1 MKEENINQKNK
12 TENQSH
18 SSPSLEKE
26 SSINLSPPMN
36 QKYFPSKE
44 NFFGKKTSKA
54 DISPSPSSQSPILN
68 YYATSV
74 SPENQDY
81 YYSNNN
87 NNSNKLSPNFNY
99 SPSVIF
105 NQPNN
110 IKDANLLQNFS
121 LQNTGN
127 NEEDSKTLQEK
138 MDPFF
143 RTDVNN
149 FIKKGSTQSNL
160 QDNKKNKE
168 EEDEDDDEQIFTLTI
183 DNDEEDSLGFN
194 KLKHNPINEKIQ
206 NKNYSIFKEKIN
218 NNANINPSNNNNN
231 ISNNNVNDNV
241 NNNRINNNPNTK
253 INDINKINDET
264 KNSINRED
272 NMKDKNEKRDI
283 NDIKINNEEKQNES
297 LLQTIFNKNEFKPY
311 IPNSRRIQPNE
322 INYSQNFANENNFN
336 IDPNKNL
343 VNEMNNLN
351 LNLGIMEN
359 ENQGIFSF
367 NNNINNLSNLN
378 NLNNNMNNNFNQNYI
393 PNNMNMNINNNYYNN
408 PQISDNYFQDN
419 NLYNYFHY
427 NGDNYQI
434 SNFKEYKRNLKG
446 GEIPSISAADIV
458 TTITANNKKIKRIDP
473 HTYLN
478 ESIEYLSYN
487 IFPLAKDQ
495 AGCRFLQE
503 KLDQEPKKASEAFY
517 NAIIPFVLPLV
528 KDAFGNYLIQKLCSL
543 LSPDKIKKI
552 LEIIAPSIIDVGS
565 NSHGTRVIQHLVS
578 CLTTKE
584 LVDYF
589 MKIIRPDVILLLK
602 ELNGTHIIN
611 KFVNE
616 HPECAD
622 EINQIIIENCSTL
635 ASHRHGCCIL
645 QKLLEGPNKTLKYN
659 LIKKLIDN
667 IFVLIGDQYGNYV
680 IQSILLL
687 HENEASSAVASKIC
701 DNLPIYSKH
710 KYSSNV
716 IEKCFDFCEQKDRNK
731 LIEKL
736 SSPDIVADLILD
748 EHGNYVIQKALFFA
762 ESDKKEIILNT
773 IAKMIPKIKTV
784 SFGEK
789 LLNRLFAH
797 YPTLSSRIYKNDDA
811 ILKLVIKNSK
821 KNKKKG
827 KKGKNKNDK
836 DINNNEKLI
845 NNDLFVGNNNGYL
858 NNNNNFLNN
867 NINVNNNITI
877 NNFNNFNN
885 NQMNLNFI
893 PNGNNQMNFMNF
905 NNNMID
911 NNELN
916 YNQNFIPENNIN
928 IKENKKKKKKKNK
941 KNKKNGNC
949 ENNLNNNAY
958 NNNIYSN
965 SSTMSM
971 SNKDDMNFNN
981 NINQNNL
988 NNFENSNF
996 INNFLNKES

>member
-1 MKEENINQKNK
+1 MKEETINQKSK
-12 TENQSH
+12 TENISH

-26 SSINLSPPMN
+26 SSVNLSPPMN

-68 YYATSV
+68 YYATTV

-110 IKDANLLQNFS
+110 IKDLSLLQNFS

-143 RTDVNN
+143 RTDANH
-149 FIKKGSTQSNL
+149 FMKEGSAQSNL

-194 KLKHNPINEKIQ
+194 KLKNNPINEKIQ

-218 NNANINPSNNNNN
+218 NNANINASNNSIINSNNIIANDNANNN
-231 ISNNNVNDNV
+231 KIK
-241 NNNRINNNPNTK
+241 NNPNTK
-253 INDINKINDET
+253 INDINTINDET
-264 KNSINRED
+264 KNSMNKKD
-272 NMKDKNEKRDI
+272 NMKEKNEKKDT
-283 NDIKINNEEKQNES
+283 NDIKIINEEKQKES

-322 INYSQNFANENNFN
+322 INNSQNFVNDFNFN
-336 IDPNKNL
+336 IDPKKNL

-351 LNLGIMEN
+351 LTLGIMEN
-359 ENQGIFSF
+359 ENPGIFIF
-367 NNNINNLSNLN
+367 NNNINNLN
-378 NLNNNMNNNFNQNYI
+378 NINNINNNMNNNFNQNYI
-393 PNNMNMNINNNYYNN
+393 PNNMNINNNYYNI
-408 PQISDNYFQDN
+408 PQISDNNCFQDN
-419 NLYNYFHY
+419 NLYKYFHY

-503 KLDQEPKKASEAFY
+503 KLIQEPKKASEAFY
-517 NAIIPFVLPLV
+517 NAIIPFILPLV
-528 KDAFGNYLIQKLCSL
+528 KDAFGNYLIQKLCTF

-552 LEIIAPSIIDVGS
+552 LEIIAPSILDVGS

-584 LVDYF
+584 LSDYF
-589 MKIIRPDVILLLK
+589 MSIIKPDVILLLK

-616 HPECAD
+616 HPEYAN
-622 EINQIIIENCSTL
+622 EINKIIIENCSTL

-645 QKLLEGPNKTLKYN
+645 QKLVEGPNKTLKYN

-773 IAKMIPKIKTV
+773 IAKIIPKIKTV

-797 YPTLSSRIYKNDDA
+797 YPTLSSRLYKNNDE
-811 ILKLVIKNSK
+811 ILKNAIKNSK

-827 KKGKNKNDK
+827 KKGKNKNDNN
-836 DINNNEKLI
+836 INNKEKHI
-845 NNDLFVGNNNGYL
+845 NNDLLIGNNNGYMNNNNSSL
-858 NNNNNFLNN
+858 NNNNN

-885 NQMNLNFI
+885 NQMNLNFM
-893 PNGNNQMNFMNF
+893 PNANCYNRMNFMNF
-905 NNNMID
+905 NNMIN

-928 IKENKKKKKKKNK
+928 INENKKKKKKKNK
-941 KNKKNGNC
+941 KNKKNENC
-949 ENNLNNNAY
+949 ENDLNNNIY

-971 SNKDDMNFNN
+971 TNKDDMSYNN
-981 NINQNNL
+981 NINQKNL
-988 NNFENSNF
+988 NNFEKF
-996 INNFLNKES
+996 EFHQ